1 MKLNTAMET
10 KIEKL
15 KCKLLLL
22 MCEMCIKHVVCGHIS
37 FVSAFKINLYQYRT

>member
-1 MKLNTAMET
+1 MKLNTAVET

-22 MCEMCIKHVVCGHIS
+22 MCKMCIKCVVCGHNG
-37 FVSAFKINLYQYRT
+37 FVSAFKINLYQYMT